1 MQEQC
6 RKGLVHAWTVQ
17 WAFEAIAGNVVRSSE
32 GGCVTGPEPGS
43 AAPGASSAGAAAVGP
58 DGGPT
63 ASSSLRS
70 RSLVSAVWMF
80 AREGGGIAIRLVG
93 VLLLTRLLGPSDFG
107 VYAGALALVTAL
119 ATVSQLNSEIFLLR
133 RPQAP
138 SAGEVGTV
146 YTLLLGAGGAVIALA
161 LVGCL
166 LADRLGMPAEYV
178 GPFRLM
184 LLGLMLNV
192 LWAPAQA
199 ALERSFRYQAV
210 GMLELAGD
218 VVLYVV
224 ALPLA
229 LQGLGPYAPA
239 WGYVA
244 WQAFLLVG
252 ATLLSGIWPRPRWQ
266 RGTAGEVLRFA
277 GSYYPVSLLPRLSEV
292 VNPVVVGALAGPAGV
307 GYVALAGRLVQTVGF
322 VGRTAYRI
330 ALVVLA
336 QISDDV
342 PRLSRAFRQGLGLQ
356 ALGVGVP
363 TAGLCVASPW
373 LVPLAFGD
381 EWGPAL
387 LVLPWIA
394 VSSFLV
400 NLFALHSHVVT
411 VTGRLRVLGQTYFGL
426 FLVQLVASL
435 VLVPAFG
442 IEGYGMAGVVALVAL
457 VPLHRGVKAVFPP
470 RYDEAMP
477 WLVGLV
483 PITFFPI
490 VDGVWRALVWLPL
503 VVVLA
508 MPGPR
513 AQLVRHGTEVWAT
526 LRKRGA
532 QPA

>member
-1 MQEQC
+1 M
-6 RKGLVHAWTVQ
+6 
-17 WAFEAIAGNVVRSSE
+17 
-32 GGCVTGPEPGS
+32 TGPQAGRAVSGTTDSGEP
-43 AAPGASSAGAAAVGP
+43 AGTSGRAG
-58 DGGPT
+58 
-63 ASSSLRS
+63 SLRS

-80 AREGGGIAIRLVG
+80 AREGGGIGIRLVG

-119 ATVSQLNSEIFLLR
+119 ATVSQLNSEVFLLR
-133 RPQAP
+133 RPQQP
-138 SAGEVGTV
+138 TAGEVGTV
-146 YTLLLGAGGAVIALA
+146 YTLLLGCGGGIVALA
-161 LVGCL
+161 LLGCV
-166 LADRLGMPAEYV
+166 LAGRLGMPEQYV

-184 LLGLMLNV
+184 LLGLVLNV

-199 ALERSFRYQAV
+199 ALERRFRYQAV

-218 VVLYVV
+218 VVLYAV

-252 ATLLSGIWPRPRWQ
+252 ASVLSGMWPRPGWQ
-266 RGTAGEVLRFA
+266 RGTASDVLRFA
-277 GSYYPVSLLPRLSEV
+277 ISYYPVSLLPRLSDV

-336 QISDDV
+336 QISGDV
-342 PRLSRAFRQGLGLQ
+342 PRLSRAFRQALGLQ

-363 TAGLCVASPW
+363 TAGLCVVSPW
-373 LVPLAFGD
+373 FVPLAFGE
-381 EWGPAL
+381 EWTPAL
-387 LVLPWIA
+387 AVLPWIA
-394 VSSFLV
+394 LTSFVV
-400 NLFALHSHVVT
+400 NLFAIHSHVVT
-411 VTGRLRVLGQTYFGL
+411 VTGRLRVLGQSYFGL
-426 FLVQLVASL
+426 FLVQLAASA
-435 VLVPAFG
+435 VLVPPFG
-442 IEGYGMAGVVALVAL
+442 IQGYGMAGVVSIVAL
-457 VPLHRGVKAVFPP
+457 VPLHRGVRAVFPP
-470 RYDEAMP
+470 RYDEALP
-477 WLVGLV
+477 WLVGLSPV
-483 PITFFPI
+483 LFFPL
-490 VDGVWRALVWLPL
+490 VDGAWRGLVWLPL

-508 MPGPR
+508 MRPAR
-513 AQLVRHGTEVWAT
+513 AQLVRHGTEVWSL